1 MDGRCLAALRKNA
14 QNNSKLQR
22 VFIRMDSDQKAKEQ
36 PLEDVLK
43 ELFDG
48 DEQLISRWLETPVPA
63 LAGASPKTL
72 METPTGCEVLESHIE
87 KLKYGDYS

>member
-1 MDGRCLAALRKNA
+1 MAFLKKNA
-14 QNNSKLQR
+14 QNNSKLRR
-22 VFIRMDSDQKAKEQ
+22 VVTEMERDQKAKEL
-36 PLEDVLK
+36 LEDILK

-48 DEQLISRWLETPVPA
+48 DEQLISRWLETRVPA

-72 METPTGCEVLESHIE
+72 METPTGCEILESYIE